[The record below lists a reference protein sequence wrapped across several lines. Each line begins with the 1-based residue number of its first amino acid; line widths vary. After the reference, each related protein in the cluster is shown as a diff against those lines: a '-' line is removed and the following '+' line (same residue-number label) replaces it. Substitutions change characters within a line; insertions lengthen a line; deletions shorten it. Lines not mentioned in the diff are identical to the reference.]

1 MILDVSYSTF
11 SCGGVSELPVPI
23 ANLISLAISTIK
35 ILVPV
40 ILIVMGMIDLTRAL
54 TKQKDDEIKKAQMLF
69 VKRIISGL
77 LVFFIVAVVQ
87 FALGVLSKAADDDS
101 YMDCIRCFVNG
112 VKDTGEC
119 K

>member
-23 ANLISLAISTIK
+23 ANLISLTISTIK

-40 ILIVMGMIDLTRAL
+40 ILIVMGMIDFTRAL

-69 VKRIISGL
+69 VVQIDV
-77 LVFFIVAVVQ
+77 LVE
-87 FALGVLSKAADDDS
+87 
-101 YMDCIRCFVNG
+101 Y
-112 VKDTGEC
+112 
-119 K
+119 